1 MPQNLA
7 PGAKT
12 ASGYRFVAKNGAA
25 TIFIYG
31 IVDSMAG
38 FFGDGVTAKMIS
50 DDLKKAGKVSN
61 IDVRV
66 NSPGGDV
73 FEGRAIYTLL
83 KDHGAKIVTHCD
95 AEASSIASLIMMAGD
110 ERRMAEGSL
119 MMIHKAW
126 GWFRGNADEMD
137 KQADLLRT
145 IDQTLIDTYAKRTKQ
160 DAKKIEKWM
169 ADETWMTAEEAV
181 EMGFADVVADPVKVA
196 ALAFDRSQLGVRNMP
211 KQLNSARAKA
221 NELLARIGR

>member
-12 ASGYRFVAKNGAA
+12 ASGYRFIAKGESA

-50 DDLKKAGKVSN
+50 EDLKKAGKVSS
-61 IDVRV
+61 IDVRI

-83 KDHGAKIVTHCD
+83 RNHGARIVVHVD
-95 AEASSIASLIMMAGD
+95 AEASSIASLIAMAGD
-110 ERRMAEGSL
+110 EIRMAEGSL
-119 MMIHKAW
+119 MMIHCAW
-126 GWFRGNADEMD
+126 TCYCGNSTEMR
-137 KQADLLRT
+137 KQADLLDT
-145 IDQTLIDTYAKRTKQ
+145 VDQTLIDTYAKRTKQ
-160 DAKKIEKWM
+160 DAKKIKKWM
-169 ADETWMTAEEAV
+169 EDETWMTAEEAV
-181 EMGFADVVADPVKVA
+181 KLGFADIVADPVKVA
-196 ALAFDRSQLGVRNMP
+196 ALAFDRAKLGVHNIP
-211 KQLNSARAKA
+211 KQLQPNRAKA